1 MLSLLGGLLKLGTGA
16 AQYALTKADVRA
28 WANLPDTLQMVVV
41 DRPKDGLL
49 TLTGGVQGAP
59 IAQIP
64 LQEDVS
70 TLVLVKASGT
80 LGKPAVYVQP
90 LPAQQPVAQGVAT
103 VQVARGM

>member
-1 MLSLLGGLLKLGTGA
+1 M
-16 AQYALTKADVRA
+16 QYALTKADVRA

-49 TLTGGVQGAP
+49 TLAAAQGES

-64 LQEDVS
+64 LQEDVN

-80 LGKPAVYVQP
+80 AGKPAVYVQP
-90 LPAQQPVAQGVAT
+90 LPALAPVTQAAAPVKVA
-103 VQVARGM
+103 GGL